1 LYKQT
6 WQLNDCG
13 PSGSIAQGLRPN
25 WAQGHDFTPC
35 WLVMLLQIT
44 FPFLLLHGEADR
56 ITDPDISKELYKSAK
71 SFDKEFKLYPGMWH
85 GLTSGEPDENID
97 LVFTDII
104 HWLNKRSPAGSVRG
118 SPLRHADVSAVVAD
132 SSSTASKREPD
143 LALEFKLNDSDQQ
156 KKLATSTR

>member
-1 LYKQT
+1 MKVLV
-6 WQLNDCG
+6 LEL
-13 PSGSIAQGLRPN
+13 SIR
-25 WAQGHDFTPC
+25 WALEVPTIRSNYMTTTHHNPAMEYSIWTMHSQNPCIFTDNKAE
-35 WLVMLLQIT
+35 VAMYLQNRT
-44 FPFLLLHGEADR
+44 GTTTE
-56 ITDPDISKELYKSAK
+56 E
-71 SFDKEFKLYPGMWH
+71 E
-85 GLTSGEPDENID
+85 ID

-104 HWLNKRSPAGSVRG
+104 HWLNKRRPAGSVRG

>member
-1 LYKQT
+1 
-6 WQLNDCG
+6 
-13 PSGSIAQGLRPN
+13 
-25 WAQGHDFTPC
+25 
-35 WLVMLLQIT
+35 MLLQIT

-56 ITDPDISKELYKSAK
+56 VTDPDISKELYKSAK

-156 KKLATSTR
+156 KKIATSTRSPSSRIS